1 MQPVKPYSAEGSK
14 KEQVAHMFNAI
25 SKRYDVLNRTLSLG
39 IDVLWRKKTVRAV
52 RQTGA

>member
-1 MQPVKPYSAEGSK
+1 MDPVKPYSAEGSK

-39 IDVLWRKKTVRAV
+39 IDVLWRRRTVAAV
-52 RQTGA
+52 RKAGA